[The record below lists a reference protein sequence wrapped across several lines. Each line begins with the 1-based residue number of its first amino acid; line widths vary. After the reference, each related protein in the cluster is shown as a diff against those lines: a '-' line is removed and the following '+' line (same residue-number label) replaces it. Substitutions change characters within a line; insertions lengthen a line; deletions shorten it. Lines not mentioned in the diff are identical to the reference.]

1 VKNVLFK
8 ILAKIN
14 KAILPSYTKQR
25 LDLAKASKMQMALFG
40 YRLWVT
46 KNALG

>member
-8 ILAKIN
+8 TLAKIN
-14 KAILPSYTKQR
+14 KAILPSFTKQR
-25 LDLAKASKMQMALFG
+25 LNLAKASKMQMALFG